1 MASFGD
7 RLTHA
12 WNAFKGDET
21 AKDPFSAD
29 FGISQSY
36 RPDRQRLS
44 FISERSIIASIFSKI
59 AVDVSSLEI
68 KHVRVDISE
77 MYMETLSSGLNYC
90 LTEEANIDQSSVD
103 FLRDAAQSLC
113 EWGTIAIVPV
123 DTTLNPKN
131 TGGYDVKTMRVG
143 KVIEWYPRHVKVDLY
158 DDRVGSRK
166 EIILPKTM
174 TAIIENPFYTIMNEP
189 NSVLQRLLQKIAL
202 LDSADQKLGAG
213 KLDLIIQL
221 PYVVKNETR
230 REQAN
235 TRRKDIENQLQSS
248 TLGIAYTD
256 GSERIT
262 QLNRPVENNLVG
274 QVDKLTAQLY
284 NQLGL
289 TSAVFEGTADEAA
302 MTNYYNRTIEPI
314 ISAIVEGMNRVFL
327 TKTARSQG
335 HKLKYFRDPFK
346 LVPVSTLAEI
356 GDKFTRNEIMSSNE
370 LRAII
375 GLKAVNT
382 PEANELRNKN
392 MPKEDSP
399 PLAAAGETESEVEL
413 QNGV

>member
-1 MASFGD
+1 MVSFGD
-7 RLTHA
+7 RLAHA
-12 WNAFKGDET
+12 WNVFKGDET

-59 AVDVSSLEI
+59 SVDVSVLEI
-68 KHVRVDISE
+68 KHVRVDTSE
-77 MYMETLSSGLNYC
+77 MYVETISSGLNYC
-90 LTEEANIDQSSVD
+90 LTEEANIDQSSLD

-123 DTTLNPKN
+123 DTTLNPKH

-166 EIILPKTM
+166 EIIVPKTM

-202 LDSADQKLGAG
+202 LDTADQKFGAG

-230 REQAN
+230 REQARA
-235 TRRKDIENQLQSS
+235 RRKDIENQLQSS

-274 QVDKLTAQLY
+274 QVDNLTTQLY

-327 TKTARSQG
+327 TKTARTQG
-335 HKLKYFRDPFK
+335 HRLKYFRDPFK
-346 LVPVSTLAEI
+346 LVTVSTLAEI

-375 GLKAVNT
+375 GLKAVDT

-392 MPKEDSP
+392 MPKVDSP

>member
-1 MASFGD
+1 MVSFGD
-7 RLTHA
+7 RLAHA
-12 WNAFKGDET
+12 WNVFKGDET

-59 AVDVSSLEI
+59 SVDVSVLEI
-68 KHVRVDISE
+68 KHVRVDTSE
-77 MYMETLSSGLNYC
+77 MYVETISSGLNYC
-90 LTEEANIDQSSVD
+90 LTEEANIDQSSLD

-123 DTTLNPKN
+123 DTTLNPN
-131 TGGYDVKTMRVG
+131 HTGGYDVKTMRVG

-166 EIILPKTM
+166 EIIVPKTM

-202 LDSADQKLGAG
+202 LDTVDQKFGAG

-235 TRRKDIENQLQSS
+235 ARRKDIERQLQTS

-262 QLNRPVENNLVG
+262 QLNRPVENSLVG
-274 QVDKLTAQLY
+274 QVDNLTTQLY

-327 TKTARSQG
+327 TKTARTQG
-335 HKLKYFRDPFK
+335 HRLKYFRDPFK
-346 LVPVSTLAEI
+346 LVTVSTLAEI

-375 GLKAVNT
+375 GLKAVDT

-392 MPKEDSP
+392 MPKVDSP

>member
-1 MASFGD
+1 MVSFGD
-7 RLTHA
+7 RLAHA
-12 WNAFKGDET
+12 WNVFKGDET

-59 AVDVSSLEI
+59 SVDVSVLEI
-68 KHVRVDISE
+68 KHVRVDTSE
-77 MYMETLSSGLNYC
+77 MYVETISSGLNYC
-90 LTEEANIDQSSVD
+90 LTEEANIDQSSLD

-123 DTTLNPKN
+123 DTTLNPN
-131 TGGYDVKTMRVG
+131 HTGGYDVKTMRVG

-166 EIILPKTM
+166 EIIVPKTM

-202 LDSADQKLGAG
+202 LDTVDQKFGAG

-230 REQAN
+230 REQARA
-235 TRRKDIENQLQSS
+235 RRKDIENQLQSS

-256 GSERIT
+256 GSERVT

-274 QVDKLTAQLY
+274 QVDNLTAQLY

-327 TKTARSQG
+327 TKTARTQG
-335 HKLKYFRDPFK
+335 HRLKYFRDPFK
-346 LVPVSTLAEI
+346 LVTVSTLAEI

-375 GLKAVNT
+375 GLKAVDT

-392 MPKEDSP
+392 MPKVDSP

>member
-1 MASFGD
+1 MVSFGD
-7 RLTHA
+7 RLAHA
-12 WNAFKGDET
+12 WNVFKGDET

-29 FGISQSY
+29 FGIGQSY

-59 AVDVSSLEI
+59 SVDVSVLEI
-68 KHVRVDISE
+68 KHVRVDTSE
-77 MYMETLSSGLNYC
+77 MYVETISSGLNYC
-90 LTEEANIDQSSVD
+90 LTEEANIDQSSED

-123 DTTLNPKN
+123 DTTLNPKH

-166 EIILPKTM
+166 EIIVPKTM

-202 LDSADQKLGAG
+202 LDTVDQKFGAG

-235 TRRKDIENQLQSS
+235 ARRKDIERQLQTS

-256 GSERIT
+256 GSERVT

-274 QVDKLTAQLY
+274 QVDNLTTQLY

-327 TKTARSQG
+327 TKTARTQG
-335 HKLKYFRDPFK
+335 HRLKYFRDPFK
-346 LVPVSTLAEI
+346 LVTVSTLAEI

-375 GLKAVNT
+375 GLKAVDT

-392 MPKEDSP
+392 MPKVDSP